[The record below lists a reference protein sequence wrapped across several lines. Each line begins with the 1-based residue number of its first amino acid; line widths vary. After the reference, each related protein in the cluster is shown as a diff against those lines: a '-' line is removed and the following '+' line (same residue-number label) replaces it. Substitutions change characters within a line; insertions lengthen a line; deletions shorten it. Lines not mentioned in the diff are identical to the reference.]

1 MASVYILYSESINKF
16 YIGYT
21 TETVEKRLEKHNSGF
36 YENKYT
42 ARGKPWQI
50 FFELKCESA
59 KQAMAI
65 EKHIKQMKSSKY
77 IKNLKQYPEMA
88 IKLLEKYKTN

>member
-42 ARGKPWQI
+42 ARGKP
-50 FFELKCESA
+50 FENK
-59 KQAMAI
+59 AI
-65 EKHIKQMKSSKY
+65 
-77 IKNLKQYPEMA
+77 
-88 IKLLEKYKTN
+88 TFVF